1 MKKKI
6 PLRFLCQ
13 IALPGIFIVHLHAQ
27 TLSIQGTVVDKSN
40 KNPIQN
46 AHVILMQ
53 IPDTAQLGTVSS
65 ATGSFAFNRLARGN
79 YVLKI
84 THVGYAP
91 LQAVVV
97 LTREGVHLGKLE
109 LEEKSIPL
117 GEVEVQGKLPLA
129 VVKGD
134 TTEFFADAFKTTPDA
149 SAEDLVS
156 KIPGVT
162 VEDGKVQ
169 AQGETVRQVLVDGR
183 PFFGEDP
190 NAALRNLPAE
200 IVDRVQ
206 VFDRQSEQAEFTGF
220 SDGNE
225 YRVLNLITRMG
236 MRDAQ
241 FGRFA
246 AGYGPDDHYK
256 AGGIYNRFEGYE
268 RITLLVNSN
277 NVNEQ
282 NFSMEDLVGAINAP
296 RAGMA
301 RQFLG
306 GGGARG
312 GGGGM
317 RGMQGRVGGLM
328 GALGDVASRLGG
340 MLGGAMMGDFL
351 VTPRGGI
358 STTHAA
364 GINYSNK
371 WGSTVDLSGS
381 YFFNLSDA
389 NEQSDLF
396 RTYIVSSDAEQTY
409 TEAEKTSSRNVNHR
423 FNMRMEWHIDSSHS
437 ILVRPRV
444 SIQQNDGSTG
454 LFATSLVGNTPLQ
467 QAGSDVSSDLGGMNV
482 SNEILYRYRFATR
495 GRTFSLSLSNNYRKN
510 SGDSELESLS
520 MFFVP
525 RLTIDSLD
533 QISNLKKNGSSIGL
547 NAVYTEP
554 LGLNQLLQF
563 TYATALTSDDSK
575 KWTYNQSLITS
586 QYDLLDTSL
595 TNTYSNRYQTHALG
609 TGYRFQGEEMQLMI
623 GASFQK
629 ATLSGDQEFPMSATL
644 TRSYQNVLPQASLRW
659 RFSSNR
665 NLQVMYQ
672 ARTSPPSIDQLQN
685 VIDNSNPIQ
694 LSVGNPALREQ
705 YQHILTSRYSLA
717 NPGSAEYF
725 FVMLG
730 GTYTSNH
737 IGNNTILA
745 IRDTVLSGNLFI
757 PSGSQVRQPENL
769 DAAFAFRSLATY
781 GFWWEPIESNIN
793 LNASISLSRTPSRIN
808 GESNYSTTPTFGGG
822 VVVSSNI
829 SEKIDFTISSQTS
842 HITVSN
848 TLQPG
853 LDTDYLNQRTRFRL
867 EWIFGEGFV
876 VSSNIFHRYSSNLST
891 NYKENSVIWNVGIGK
906 KFLENNAAE
915 IRLSVFD
922 VLNQNTNIQRNVTE
936 TYFEDTRTN
945 LLQRYVILT
954 FTYNLRSIVTQA
966 PRMFGG

>member
-1 MKKKI
+1 MKPH
-6 PLRFLCQ
+6 PLRRIPELVLLS
-13 IALPGIFIVHLHAQ
+13 ILLVLHASAQ
-27 TLSIQGTVVDKSN
+27 TLSLQGTVVDRSN
-40 KNPIQN
+40 KKPLQD

-53 IPDTAQLGTVSS
+53 VTDTAKLGAVTS
-65 ATGSFAFNRLARGN
+65 ATGGFKFSRLSRGN

-91 LQAVVV
+91 YQASVV
-97 LTREGVHLGKLE
+97 LTGEEVNLGNIE
-109 LEEKSIPL
+109 LVEISIPL

-149 SAEDLVS
+149 NAEDLVA

-162 VEDGKVQ
+162 VEEGRVQ

-200 IVDRVQ
+200 IVERVQ

-236 MRDAQ
+236 MRNAQ
-241 FGRFA
+241 FGRFG
-246 AGYGPDDHYK
+246 AGYGPDNHYK
-256 AGGIYNRFEGYE
+256 VGGIYNRFEGFE
-268 RITLLVNSN
+268 RITLLLNSN

-282 NFSMEDLVGAINAP
+282 NFSLEDLVGAINAP

-306 GGGARG
+306 RG
-312 GGGGM
+312 GGGGGRGGLM
-317 RGMQGRVGGLM
+317 GMQGRLGGLM
-328 GALGDVASRLGG
+328 GAIGDVGSRLGG
-340 MLGGAMMGDFL
+340 LLGGAMMGDFL
-351 VTPRGGI
+351 VAPRGGI

-371 WGSTVDLSGS
+371 WGSNLDLSGS

-389 NEQSDLF
+389 DERSDLF
-396 RTYIVSSDAEQTY
+396 RTYIVSSDAGRTY
-409 TEAEKTSSRNVNHR
+409 DEAEKTSSRNINHR
-423 FNMRMEWHIDSSHS
+423 FNMRLEWHIDSSHS
-437 ILVRPRV
+437 ILVRPRLSV
-444 SIQQNDGSTG
+444 QQNDGNTG
-454 LFATSLVGNTPLQ
+454 LLAASRLGSASLQ
-467 QAGSDVSSDLGGMNV
+467 QAGSDVSSELSGLNA
-482 SNEILYRYRFATR
+482 SNEFLYRYRFATR
-495 GRTFSLSLSNNYRKN
+495 GRTFSLSMNTNYRKN
-510 SGDSELESLS
+510 SGESELESVS

-525 RLTIDSLD
+525 RVSIDSIA
-533 QISNLKKNGSSIGL
+533 QISDLNKNGSTVGL

-554 LGLNQLLQF
+554 LAANQLLQL
-563 TYATALTSDDSK
+563 TYATAFTFDDSEK
-575 KWTYNQSLITS
+575 RTFNQSPITS
-586 QYDLLDTSL
+586 QFDRLDTSL
-595 TNTYSNRYQTHALG
+595 TNTYSNRYRTHAWG
-609 TGYRFQGEEMQLMI
+609 AGYRFQGEEMQLMI
-623 GASFQK
+623 GASFQQ
-629 ATLSGDQEFPMSATL
+629 ATLSGDQKFPASVQLSRTF
-644 TRSYQNVLPQASLRW
+644 QNILPQATLRW

-665 NLQVMYQ
+665 NLQLLYQ

-705 YQHILTSRYSLA
+705 YQHILTTRYSLA
-717 NPGSAEYF
+717 NPASAEYF
-725 FVMLG
+725 FVMMG
-730 GTYTSNH
+730 GMYSTNF
-737 IGNNTILA
+737 IGNSTILA
-745 IRDTVLSGNLFI
+745 IRDTTLPGNLFI
-757 PSGSQVRQPENL
+757 PSGSQVRRPENL
-769 DAAFAFRSLATY
+769 SPAFSLRSLATY

-793 LNASISLSRTPSRIN
+793 LNVTLGVTKTPSLIN
-808 GESNYSTTPTFGGG
+808 GKSNDATTPTIGGG

-829 SEKIDFTISSQTS
+829 SDKVDFTISSQTS
-842 HITVSN
+842 YSTVQN
-848 TLQPG
+848 TLQPD

-867 EWIFGEGFV
+867 EWIFAEGFV
-876 VSSNIFHRYSSNLST
+876 VSSNIFHRYTSNLST
-891 NYKENSVIWNVGIGK
+891 NYKENSLIWYLGVGK

-922 VLNQNTNIQRNVTE
+922 LLNQNTNIQRNVTD
-936 TYFEDTRTN
+936 TYIEDTRTN
-945 LLQRYVILT
+945 LLRRYILLT
-954 FTYNLRSIVTQA
+954 FSYNLRNIAFQP
-966 PRMFGG
+966 PRFF